1 MAIIARIGDFVKH
14 HKELLWRAFI
24 MLCIGWSA
32 YNIGLIEAR
41 RGVQPAQSSALLH
54 ARESIVSQTP
64 TIGERTTV
72 NKSDTRVVTSRN
84 SSSKKYHYSWC
95 ASGKRIKETNR
106 VWLPSEQDALRAGYT
121 LAGNCLP

>member
-1 MAIIARIGDFVKH
+1 MVIIARIGDFVKH

-32 YNIGLIEAR
+32 YNIGLIEAQ
-41 RGVQPAQSSALLH
+41 RGVQPAQSSVLLRT
-54 ARESIVSQTP
+54 RESIVSQAP
-64 TIGERTTV
+64 AVGEGGSIV
-72 NKSDTRVVTSRN
+72 KSDRRVVTSKN

-95 ASGKRIKETNR
+95 ASGKRIKDTNR
-106 VWLPSEQDALRAGYT
+106 IWFPSEKDALQAGYT